1 MTMVS
6 PEMETHGLLPPR
18 RESRKSEWAMLAFAG
33 TLLSAVLL
41 IVVSSNLEPAEP
53 SVDLQE
59 LAGTA
64 PPGGTPDLDEQY
76 LTAAS
81 TGVKGKEFVQRL
93 QDMWF
98 IEANGAPPPPCL
110 PCPPLLRRPTPPP
123 NWNWLELACR
133 LRAASPHAMDAI
145 PATFICAHPRP
156 VPELSPPLTSCGL
169 AQNCLVSS
177 LTPSGVPGQASTRS
191 WRPTPLALRAS

>member
-1 MTMVS
+1 MSM
-6 PEMETHGLLPPR
+6 GLLPLR

-59 LAGTA
+59 LAGT
-64 PPGGTPDLDEQY
+64 PDLDEQY

-98 IEANGAPPPPCL
+98 IEANGAPPASLCSLSASPAPC
-110 PCPPLLRRPTPPP
+110 TKPPP
-123 NWNWLELACR
+123 PIGTGWSSLAESGLLVR
-133 LRAASPHAMDAI
+133 TPWTASP
-145 PATFICAHPRP
+145 P
-156 VPELSPPLTSCGL
+156 
-169 AQNCLVSS
+169 N
-177 LTPSGVPGQASTRS
+177 
-191 WRPTPLALRAS
+191 

>member
-1 MTMVS
+1 MSGEGMS
-6 PEMETHGLLPPR
+6 MGLLPLR

-59 LAGTA
+59 LAGT
-64 PPGGTPDLDEQY
+64 PDLDEQY

-98 IEANGAPPPPCL
+98 IEANGAPLASLCSLSASPAPGTKPPP
-110 PCPPLLRRPTPPP
+110 
-123 NWNWLELACR
+123 E
-133 LRAASPHAMDAI
+133 
-145 PATFICAHPRP
+145 
-156 VPELSPPLTSCGL
+156 V
-169 AQNCLVSS
+169 
-177 LTPSGVPGQASTRS
+177 
-191 WRPTPLALRAS
+191 